1 MRSNHPG
8 KDIGERGFRTCAEF
22 QKALPYIIESGGNAE
37 QEEHLRTCG
46 NCSDLV
52 ADLKYIA
59 ECAKLLVPMND
70 PSPRVWE
77 GISKSLEQEGLV
89 RKATP
94 RGRLLTPNASSRWGP
109 TAWMISVAALVLIV
123 AGFFAY
129 GTRSGRR
136 EEAALAPPPGTQA
149 TSVSPT
155 SVLRGMSDADD
166 QQLMAQLSARSP
178 ELREAYETSLKR
190 VNSYIADAQ
199 KTLDQSP
206 DDADARQSLRDAY
219 EQKTMLYD
227 MATSESLP

>member
-1 MRSNHPG
+1 M
-8 KDIGERGFRTCAEF
+8 TCADF
-22 QKALPYIIESGGNAE
+22 QKVLPYIIETGGNAE

-46 NCSDLV
+46 KCSDLV

-59 ECAKLLVPMND
+59 ECAKLLVPMVD
-70 PSPRVWE
+70 PSPRVWD

-94 RGRLLTPNASSRWGP
+94 RGRLLVPNASSRWGP

-123 AGFFAY
+123 AGLFAY
-129 GTRSGRR
+129 RSRTDRR
-136 EEAALAPPPGTQA
+136 EEASVEPPQGSQAVAL
-149 TSVSPT
+149 SPA
-155 SVLRGMSDADD
+155 SVLRGMRDADD
-166 QQLMAQLSARSP
+166 QQVMQQLSAHSP
-178 ELREAYETSLKR
+178 ELRETYETNLKR

-199 KTLDQSP
+199 KTLDQNP